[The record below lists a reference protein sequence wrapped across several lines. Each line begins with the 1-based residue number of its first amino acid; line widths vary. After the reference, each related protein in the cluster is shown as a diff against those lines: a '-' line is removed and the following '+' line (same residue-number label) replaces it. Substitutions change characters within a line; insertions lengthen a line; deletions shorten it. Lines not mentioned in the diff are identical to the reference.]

1 MTHLRP
7 AGYGGRGAFL
17 ALAIALCGLS
27 LASAQGTAPRTS
39 PPPVRP
45 APNPESIEIKVVP
58 VQKNVYMLASTAGNV
73 AVQIGDDGVLL
84 VDAGTAPMAQKLFA
98 AIRTLTNKPI
108 HTIVNTHLHS
118 DHTGGNLA
126 LVKLGA
132 GGPQA
137 PRVMGHENTYNR
149 MMDAAVAANANLPA
163 SALPMNAYFT
173 PTRDFFLNGE
183 AIVLHHVSAHTD
195 GDTLVHFRG
204 SDVVSAGDVFNPDL
218 YPVIDIENGGTVS
231 GVIAGL
237 NRLLEI
243 TVPAKYQEGGTYV
256 VPGHGRICDEAE
268 VVEYRDMVTIIR
280 DRVADLAKKG
290 LTLEQVKAAKPS
302 RDYDGDYGSST
313 GFWTTDMFVEAVYR
327 TINAKN

>member
-1 MTHLRP
+1 MKTL
-7 AGYGGRGAFL
+7 L
-17 ALAIALCGLS
+17 ALSIASCGLVVI
-27 LASAQGTAPRTS
+27 SAQAPAARTS

-45 APNPESIEIKVVP
+45 TPNPATTEISVVR
-58 VQKNVYMLASTAGNV
+58 VQRNVYMLASSAGNV

-84 VDAGTAPMAQKLFA
+84 VDTGTAPMAQKLFGA
-98 AIRTLTNKPI
+98 LRTLSSKPI
-108 HTIVNTHLHS
+108 HTIINTHMHG
-118 DHTGGNLA
+118 DHTGGNQA

-149 MMDAAVAANANLPA
+149 MMAAAVEANANTPA
-163 SALPMNAYFT
+163 AALPMNAYFT

-183 AIVLHHVSAHTD
+183 AIVLHHVAAHTD

-204 SDVVSAGDVFNPDL
+204 SDVVATGDVFNPDL
-218 YPVIDIENGGTVS
+218 YPVIDLTVGGSVNGL
-231 GVIAGL
+231 IAAL
-237 NRLLEI
+237 NRVLEI

-280 DRVADLAKKG
+280 DRVADLVKKG

-302 RDYDGDYGSST
+302 RDYDGDYGATS

-327 TINAKN
+327 TINAK